1 MTLEPTFFF
10 FFFLRQIVQ
19 GVVLADWKGERS
31 RKSEL
36 GWRPRDG
43 QYTQEKER
51 RKKGW
56 SGFSPC
62 S

>member
-1 MTLEPTFFF
+1 MTLESIF

-19 GVVLADWKGERS
+19 GVVLADWKRDRR
-31 RKSEL
+31 RKSEV
-36 GWRPRDG
+36 GWRPGDG
-43 QYTQEKER
+43 ECTLGKER

-56 SGFSPC
+56 SGLSPC

>member
-1 MTLEPTFFF
+1 M
-10 FFFLRQIVQ
+10 Q

-43 QYTQEKER
+43 EYTQEKER

>member
-1 MTLEPTFFF
+1 M
-10 FFFLRQIVQ
+10 QA
-19 GVVLADWKGERS
+19 VVLADWKGKRS

-36 GWRPRDG
+36 EWRPRDG
-43 QYTQEKER
+43 ECTQGKER

-62 S
+62 T